1 MCGSGEQQ
9 GPRDPVVEN
18 EEEMLRFWRENDV
31 IRKSLERGEGGPYF
45 RFLEGPPTAN
55 APPGVHH
62 IYART
67 VKDIINKHRA
77 MKGYYVP
84 RMGGWD
90 CHGLPV
96 EISVERELGI
106 KSKEEIEKYGVE
118 RFIEMCKR
126 SVFTH
131 IEDWSKTTERMGYFL
146 DLERPYIT
154 MDTKYMES
162 IWWSLKTLWEK
173 GLLYQ
178 DYSIVPYCPRCGTP
192 LSSHEVAQGYKDIT
206 EPSIYVKFRVEGE
219 ENLYFL
225 AWTTTPWTLI
235 SNVALA
241 VNPDFRYAEV
251 EVGGERLILAVGRL
265 KEVLGDNGYTV
276 IRTFEGSEM
285 EGKRYEP
292 LYNFKNLGFDAH
304 FVILGEFVTLEEGTG
319 IVHIA
324 PAFGE
329 EDFEVGKV
337 YSLPVLQLV
346 NEKGEFVDEV
356 EPWREM
362 FVKDADPLI
371 IEDLRRRGLLH
382 SVVDYT
388 HTYPFCWRCGAPLL
402 YYARDAWFIKMSTL
416 REELLKN
423 NEEINWVPEFIK
435 HGRFGNFLKEVKD
448 WTLSRE
454 RYWGTP
460 LPIWECPG
468 GHRVCVGSI
477 DELEKLSGRRVDDL
491 HRPTVDPITFPC
503 PECGKEMKRVPY
515 VIDVWYDSGSA
526 PFASLHYP
534 FENGEE
540 FERQFPRD
548 YISEAID
555 QTRGWF
561 YSLLAIST
569 AVFNRPAYLNV
580 ICLDLILDEKGEKMS
595 KSRGNVVDP
604 WEVFRNEGAD
614 ALRWYLLVTSPPWKP
629 KNFSRKLVLEAKK
642 RFISVL
648 WNVYTFYRTYSELDG
663 YRPRGVDERVPYRR
677 RAAVDRWILSRLNRL
692 VKYVD
697 ERLTDFDY
705 HPAAEAI
712 ERFVSEELS
721 NWYVRVNRRRFWKM
735 ERDEDKYSAYDTLQE
750 VLHTLSRLLAPF
762 VVFITERIYREVR
775 LPTEPESVHLADYPE
790 PNEGLM
796 DEGLERRMEVL
807 LHIVGAGREARA
819 ASRIKNRQPLKTAY
833 VAGGGDMVEEV
844 LQDEELLKI
853 ALGELN
859 VKEIKPVR
867 EEEILKRRASLDAR
881 RAGPRLRGAMKAV
894 MEELEGMDPEKV
906 YDILSKEGSIM
917 LAGETLTMDD
927 FMVEEA
933 LPGNLK
939 LGEEGGLKVYLDTVI
954 DEGLRREG
962 LAKEIVRRI
971 QVMRKDM
978 NLPYDATIKVWL
990 KGDRE
995 MEDAARSLSEYILK
1009 ETLSKSLVVG
1019 EGGGSYSKEWEV
1031 DGLNLFIGIER

>member
-1 MCGSGEQQ
+1 MNNKETGHL
-9 GPRDPVVEN
+9 RDPIVQN
-18 EEEMLRFWRENDV
+18 EEEILRYWKENNLFK
-31 IRKSLERGEGGPYF
+31 KSLERNRGGPYF

-106 KSKEEIEKYGVE
+106 QSKEEIEKYGVE
-118 RFIEMCKR
+118 KFIERCKK

-131 IEDWSKTTERMGYFL
+131 IEDWSRATERMGYFL
-146 DLERPYIT
+146 DLNNPYIT
-154 MDTKYMES
+154 MDKNYMES
-162 IWWSLKTLWEK
+162 VWWSLKTLWER

-192 LSSHEVAQGYKDIT
+192 LSSHEVAQGYRDVT
-206 EPSIYVKFRVEGE
+206 EPSIYVKFKVEGE

-241 VNPDFRYAEV
+241 VNPDFRYVEV
-251 EVGGERLILAVGRL
+251 DVGGERLILAEGRL
-265 KEVLGDNGYTV
+265 KEVLGEDGYTV
-276 IRTFEGSEM
+276 IRSFEGSEM
-285 EGKRYEP
+285 EGKRYRP
-292 LYNFKNLGFDAH
+292 LYNFRDLGFDAH
-304 FVILGEFVTLEEGTG
+304 FVILGDFVSLEEGTG

-329 EDFEVGKV
+329 EDFEVGKI

-346 NEKGEFVDEV
+346 NEKGEFVQEV
-356 EPWREM
+356 EPWRGM

-371 IEDLRRRGLLH
+371 IEDLRKRGLLFR
-382 SVVDYT
+382 VVDYT
-388 HTYPFCWRCGAPLL
+388 HTYPFCWRCGTPLL
-402 YYARDAWFIKMSTL
+402 YYARDAWFIKMSSL
-416 REELLKN
+416 RDKLLEN
-423 NEEINWVPEFIK
+423 NEKINWVPDFIK

-460 LPIWECPG
+460 LPIWECAE

-477 DELEKLSGRRVDDL
+477 EELEELSGVRVEDL

-503 PECGKEMKRVPY
+503 PKCGKEMRRVPY

-534 FENGEE
+534 FENEEE

-569 AVFNRPAYLNV
+569 AVFEKPSYLNV
-580 ICLDLILDEKGEKMS
+580 ICLNLILDEKGEKMS
-595 KSRGNVVDP
+595 KSKGNVVDP
-604 WEVFRNEGAD
+604 WEVFNNEGAD

-629 KNFSRKLVLEAKK
+629 KNFSRSLVLEAKR

-648 WNVYTFYRTYSELDG
+648 WNVFTFYKTYAELDG
-663 YRPRGVDERVPYRR
+663 YRGRGEEERVPVERR
-677 RAAVDRWILSRLNRL
+677 PAVDRWLLSRLNHL
-692 VKYVD
+692 VKQVD
-697 ERLTDFDY
+697 DLLMQYNY
-705 HPAAEAI
+705 HPAAEMI
-712 ERFVSEELS
+712 EKFVSDDLS

-735 ERDEDKYSAYDTLQE
+735 EKDDDKYSAYDTLHE
-750 VLHTLSRLLAPF
+750 ALHTLSRLLAPF
-762 VVFITERIYREVR
+762 VVFITERIYQEVR
-775 LPTEPESVHLADYPE
+775 LEGEPESVHLADYPE
-790 PNEGLM
+790 ADETKVDESLM
-796 DEGLERRMEVL
+796 ERMEVL
-807 LHIVGAGREARA
+807 RRVVGAGREARA
-819 ASRIKNRQPLKTAY
+819 ASGIKNRQPLKAAY
-833 VAGGGDMVEEV
+833 VSGGGEILRDV
-844 LQDEELLKI
+844 LRDKELLSL

-859 VKEIKPVR
+859 VKAIKEVKD
-867 EEEILKRRASLDAR
+867 EEMVIKRAYIDGKK
-881 RAGPRLRGAMKAV
+881 AGPRLRGAMKAV
-894 MEELEGMDPEKV
+894 MEELKGMDPEEV
-906 YDILSKEGSIM
+906 YR
-917 LAGETLTMDD
+917 
-927 FMVEEA
+927 A
-933 LPGNLK
+933 LQEKG
-939 LGEEGGLKVYLDTVI
+939 
-954 DEGLRREG
+954 
-962 LAKEIVRRI
+962 RI
-971 QVMRKDM
+971 
-978 NLPYDATIKVWL
+978 
-990 KGDRE
+990 
-995 MEDAARSLSEYILK
+995 
-1009 ETLSKSLVVG
+1009 
-1019 EGGGSYSKEWEV
+1019 EV
-1031 DGLNLFIGIER
+1031 